1 MRSASEGASRGPAR
15 LSAAAAAMD
24 YLPVFLRLDGHPV
37 VVVGGGTV
45 ALRKAAWLRRAGA
58 RVTVV
63 APGVHAELAQQ
74 AARGELRQIAEEFTP
89 EHLAGAV
96 AVVAAT
102 ADRATNAS
110 VAARAR
116 ERGVPVNVVDDAELS
131 TFIFP
136 AIVDRSPIV
145 VAVSSGGHAPVLARR
160 VREQIEA
167 LLPGRLGALARF
179 MGAQRRSVHRALR
192 AFARRGFWERVA
204 SGPVATQLLR
214 GDAAQAER
222 ALGRELLAAQL
233 TVGAVARLGEVYL
246 IGAGPGDPDLL
257 TLRALQLLQQAQ
269 REEVGIARAG
279 ADQVYLAQP
288 CDRADGELRG
298 EELAPE
304 RPLRLCGVPAQ
315 QLRGDGTRGDTL
327 PEAATGEGAERAV
340 HAPALRAHEARE
352 RAETPG
358 KQRLDLLAHAPREH
372 RRMSARAH
380 RDDDRRAID
389 DRRKDEGRELGVID
403 DVDRHAPLARA
414 GCDACVRGAIRGGGD
429 DGDGSREM
437 LGRELFGNLP
447 QLAAC
452 GLLRE
457 LRVHARRHD
466 GHAGAR
472 PAQPRR
478 LAQRNRPA
486 AHHHDGMAIEAQEDR
501 QVIHGGGRRAQA
513 GRAAGGTLG
522 CRPHSRVS

>member
-1 MRSASEGASRGPAR
+1 
-15 LSAAAAAMD
+15 MD

-110 VAARAR
+110 VAASAR

-214 GDAAQAER
+214 GDAAHAER
-222 ALGRELLAAQL
+222 AFGRELLAAQL

-257 TLRALQLLQQAQ
+257 TLRALQLLQQADVILYDRLVSEAVLERARRDAERIFVGKESGGEDPQQ
-269 REEVGIARAG
+269 RIHELLLRLAREGKRVARLKGGDPLVFGRGGEEIEVLAAHGIPCTVVPGITAALGAAAAAELPLTHRGLASSVTLIAGRLSDGALPDWRFLANPQHTVVVYMGVAQLPDIVARLEAAG
-279 ADQVYLAQP
+279 AAAGHP
-288 CDRADGELRG
+288 AAIIERATLPGQRILRG
-298 EELAPE
+298 
-304 RPLRLCGVPAQ
+304 
-315 QLRGDGTRGDTL
+315 TL
-327 PEAATGEGAERAV
+327 SNIV
-340 HAPALRAHEARE
+340 AL
-352 RAETPG
+352 
-358 KQRLDLLAHAPREH
+358 
-372 RRMSARAH
+372 ARAH
-380 RDDDRRAID
+380 RI
-389 DRRKDEGRELGVID
+389 EPPSILILG
-403 DVDRHAPLARA
+403 DV
-414 GCDACVRGAIRGGGD
+414 
-429 DGDGSREM
+429 
-437 LGRELFGNLP
+437 
-447 QLAAC
+447 AAFAAT
-452 GLLRE
+452 E
-457 LRVHARRHD
+457 
-466 GHAGAR
+466 AGATPLPR
-472 PAQPRR
+472 ASAPGVPA
-478 LAQRNRPA
+478 
-486 AHHHDGMAIEAQEDR
+486 
-501 QVIHGGGRRAQA
+501 
-513 GRAAGGTLG
+513 
-522 CRPHSRVS
+522 

>member
-192 AFARRGFWERVA
+192 AFARRGLWERVA

-257 TLRALQLLQQAQ
+257 TLRALQLLQQADVILYD
-269 REEVGIARAG
+269 RLVSEAVLERARRDAERICVGKAYGEHGQQQHIHELLVRLAGEGKRVARLKG
-279 ADQVYLAQP
+279 GDPLVFG
-288 CDRADGELRG
+288 RGG
-298 EELAPE
+298 EELE
-304 RPLRLCGVPAQ
+304 V
-315 QLRGDGTRGDTL
+315 
-327 PEAATGEGAERAV
+327 
-340 HAPALRAHEARE
+340 
-352 RAETPG
+352 
-358 KQRLDLLAHAPREH
+358 
-372 RRMSARAH
+372 
-380 RDDDRRAID
+380 
-389 DRRKDEGRELGVID
+389 
-403 DVDRHAPLARA
+403 
-414 GCDACVRGAIRGGGD
+414 
-429 DGDGSREM
+429 
-437 LGRELFGNLP
+437 
-447 QLAAC
+447 LAAHGIPYTVVPGITAALGAAAAAELPLTHR
-452 GLLRE
+452 GLASSVTLIAGR
-457 LRVHARRHD
+457 LSDGALPDWRFLANPQHTVVVYMGVAQLPGIVAR
-466 GHAGAR
+466 
-472 PAQPRR
+472 
-478 LAQRNRPA
+478 L
-486 AHHHDGMAIEAQEDR
+486 
-501 QVIHGGGRRAQA
+501 
-513 GRAAGGTLG
+513 RAAGAAPGHPVAIIERATLPGQRILRGTLADITALAAVQQVEPPALLIVG
-522 CRPHSRVS
+522 DVAAFTPAETAAAITAPAAAAGAPA

>member
-102 ADRATNAS
+102 ADRATNAR
-110 VAARAR
+110 VAASAR

-136 AIVDRSPIV
+136 AIVDRSPLV
-145 VAVSSGGHAPVLARR
+145 VAVSSAGHAPVLARR
-160 VREQIEA
+160 VRGQIEA

-204 SGPVATQLLR
+204 SGPVATHVLR

-233 TVGAVARLGEVYL
+233 PVGAVARLGEVYL

-257 TLRALQLLQQAQ
+257 TLRALQLLQ
-269 REEVGIARAG
+269 
-279 ADQVYLAQP
+279 
-288 CDRADGELRG
+288 RADVILYDRLVSEAVLERARRDAERIFVGKESGGEDPQQRIHELLVRLAGEGKRVARLKGGDPLVFGRGG
-298 EELAPE
+298 EELEVLAAHGIPYTVVPGITAALGAAAAAELPLTHRRLASSVSFVNGHAGGGALPDWRFFANPRHTVVVYMGVAQLPGIIARLRAAGAAPGHPVAIIE
-304 RPLRLCGVPAQ
+304 RATLPEQRILRGTLGDITALTAAQPVQPPALLILGDVAAFAATGTGAALTAPAAAAGVPA
-315 QLRGDGTRGDTL
+315 
-327 PEAATGEGAERAV
+327 
-340 HAPALRAHEARE
+340 
-352 RAETPG
+352 
-358 KQRLDLLAHAPREH
+358 
-372 RRMSARAH
+372 
-380 RDDDRRAID
+380 
-389 DRRKDEGRELGVID
+389 
-403 DVDRHAPLARA
+403 
-414 GCDACVRGAIRGGGD
+414 
-429 DGDGSREM
+429 
-437 LGRELFGNLP
+437 
-447 QLAAC
+447 
-452 GLLRE
+452 
-457 LRVHARRHD
+457 
-466 GHAGAR
+466 
-472 PAQPRR
+472 
-478 LAQRNRPA
+478 
-486 AHHHDGMAIEAQEDR
+486 
-501 QVIHGGGRRAQA
+501 
-513 GRAAGGTLG
+513 
-522 CRPHSRVS
+522 

>member
-1 MRSASEGASRGPAR
+1 MQTAFTRLRLLPPPAAG
-15 LSAAAAAMD
+15 AAAAAMD

-110 VAARAR
+110 VAASAR

-257 TLRALQLLQQAQ
+257 TLRALQLLQQADVILYDRLVGEAVLERARRDAERIYVGKESGDEDPQQ
-269 REEVGIARAG
+269 RIHELLLRLAREGKRVARLKGGDPLVFGRGGEEIEVLAAHGIPCTVVPGITAALGAAAAAELPLTHRGRASRVTLIAGRLSDGALPDWRFLANPQHTVVVYMGVAQLPDIVARLEAAG
-279 ADQVYLAQP
+279 AAAGHPAAIIERATLPGQRILRGTLSNIVALAQAHRIEP
-288 CDRADGELRG
+288 PSILI
-298 EELAPE
+298 L
-304 RPLRLCGVPAQ
+304 
-315 QLRGDGTRGDTL
+315 GDVAAF
-327 PEAATGEGAERAV
+327 AATEAGA
-340 HAPALRAHEARE
+340 
-352 RAETPG
+352 
-358 KQRLDLLAHAPREH
+358 
-372 RRMSARAH
+372 
-380 RDDDRRAID
+380 
-389 DRRKDEGRELGVID
+389 
-403 DVDRHAPLARA
+403 APLPRA
-414 GCDACVRGAIRGGGD
+414 SAPGI
-429 DGDGSREM
+429 
-437 LGRELFGNLP
+437 
-447 QLAAC
+447 
-452 GLLRE
+452 
-457 LRVHARRHD
+457 
-466 GHAGAR
+466 
-472 PAQPRR
+472 PA
-478 LAQRNRPA
+478 
-486 AHHHDGMAIEAQEDR
+486 
-501 QVIHGGGRRAQA
+501 
-513 GRAAGGTLG
+513 
-522 CRPHSRVS
+522 

>member
-15 LSAAAAAMD
+15 LSAAAAMD

-116 ERGVPVNVVDDAELS
+116 ERGLPVNVVDDAELS

-160 VREQIEA
+160 VRQQIEA

-204 SGPVATQLLR
+204 SGPVATHVLR

-257 TLRALQLLQQAQ
+257 TLRALQLLQQADVILYDRLVPAAVLERARRDAERVFIGKQ
-269 REEVGIARAG
+269 PGNHTSQEKINELLLRLAREGKRVARLKG
-279 ADQVYLAQP
+279 GDPLVFG
-288 CDRADGELRG
+288 RGG
-298 EELAPE
+298 EEIEVLATHGIPCTVVPGITAALGAAAAAE
-304 RPLRLCGVPAQ
+304 LPLTH
-315 QLRGDGTRGDTL
+315 RGLASSVTL
-327 PEAATGEGAERAV
+327 
-340 HAPALRAHEARE
+340 
-352 RAETPG
+352 
-358 KQRLDLLAHAPREH
+358 
-372 RRMSARAH
+372 
-380 RDDDRRAID
+380 I
-389 DRRKDEGRELGVID
+389 
-403 DVDRHAPLARA
+403 
-414 GCDACVRGAIRGGGD
+414 
-429 DGDGSREM
+429 
-437 LGRELFGNLP
+437 
-447 QLAAC
+447 
-452 GLLRE
+452 
-457 LRVHARRHD
+457 
-466 GHAGAR
+466 
-472 PAQPRR
+472 
-478 LAQRNRPA
+478 
-486 AHHHDGMAIEAQEDR
+486 
-501 QVIHGGGRRAQA
+501 A
-513 GRAAGGTLG
+513 GRLSDGALPDWRFLANPQHTVVVYMG
-522 CRPHSRVS
+522 VAQ

>member
-24 YLPVFLRLDGHPV
+24 YLPVFLRLAGHPV

-204 SGPVATQLLR
+204 SGPVATHVLR

-257 TLRALQLLQQAQ
+257 TLRALQLLQQADVILYDRLVSEAVLERARRDAERIFVGKESGGEDPQQ
-269 REEVGIARAG
+269 RIHELLLRLAREGKRVARLKGGDPLVFGRGGEEIEVLATHGIPCTVVPGITAALGAAAAAELPLTHRGLASSVTLIAGRLSDGALPDWRFLANPQHTVVVYMGVAQLPDIVARLEAAG
-279 ADQVYLAQP
+279 AAAGHPAAIIERATLPGQRIVRGTLSNIVALAQAHRIEP
-288 CDRADGELRG
+288 PAILILGDVAAFAATEAGATPLPRAS
-298 EELAPE
+298 AP
-304 RPLRLCGVPAQ
+304 GVPA
-315 QLRGDGTRGDTL
+315 
-327 PEAATGEGAERAV
+327 
-340 HAPALRAHEARE
+340 
-352 RAETPG
+352 
-358 KQRLDLLAHAPREH
+358 
-372 RRMSARAH
+372 
-380 RDDDRRAID
+380 
-389 DRRKDEGRELGVID
+389 
-403 DVDRHAPLARA
+403 
-414 GCDACVRGAIRGGGD
+414 
-429 DGDGSREM
+429 
-437 LGRELFGNLP
+437 
-447 QLAAC
+447 
-452 GLLRE
+452 
-457 LRVHARRHD
+457 
-466 GHAGAR
+466 
-472 PAQPRR
+472 
-478 LAQRNRPA
+478 
-486 AHHHDGMAIEAQEDR
+486 
-501 QVIHGGGRRAQA
+501 
-513 GRAAGGTLG
+513 
-522 CRPHSRVS
+522 

>member
-1 MRSASEGASRGPAR
+1 MRSASKGASRGPAR

-102 ADRATNAS
+102 ADRATNAR
-110 VAARAR
+110 VAASAR

-136 AIVDRSPIV
+136 AIVDRSPLV
-145 VAVSSGGHAPVLARR
+145 VAVSSAGHAPVLARR

-167 LLPGRLGALARF
+167 LLPERLGALARF
-179 MGAQRRSVHRALR
+179 MGARRSSVQRALG

-233 TVGAVARLGEVYL
+233 PVGAVARLGEVYL

-257 TLRALQLLQQAQ
+257 TLRALQLLQRADVIVYDRLVSEAVLERARRDAERIFVGKESGGEDPQQRIHKRVARLKGGDPLVFGRGGEEIEVLAMHGIPCTVVPGITAALGAAAAAELPLTHRGLASSVTLIAGRLSDGALPDWRFLANPQHTVVVYMGVAQ
-269 REEVGIARAG
+269 LPDIVARLEAAG
-279 ADQVYLAQP
+279 AAAGHPAAIIERATLPGQRILRGTLSNIVALAQAYRIEP
-288 CDRADGELRG
+288 PSILILGDVAAFAATAAGAAPLPRAS
-298 EELAPE
+298 AP
-304 RPLRLCGVPAQ
+304 GVPA
-315 QLRGDGTRGDTL
+315 
-327 PEAATGEGAERAV
+327 
-340 HAPALRAHEARE
+340 
-352 RAETPG
+352 
-358 KQRLDLLAHAPREH
+358 
-372 RRMSARAH
+372 
-380 RDDDRRAID
+380 
-389 DRRKDEGRELGVID
+389 
-403 DVDRHAPLARA
+403 
-414 GCDACVRGAIRGGGD
+414 
-429 DGDGSREM
+429 
-437 LGRELFGNLP
+437 
-447 QLAAC
+447 
-452 GLLRE
+452 
-457 LRVHARRHD
+457 
-466 GHAGAR
+466 
-472 PAQPRR
+472 
-478 LAQRNRPA
+478 
-486 AHHHDGMAIEAQEDR
+486 
-501 QVIHGGGRRAQA
+501 
-513 GRAAGGTLG
+513 
-522 CRPHSRVS
+522 